1 LVLNVRSSPIAVYD
15 ATKTYAVGDVVWYD
29 KNYYICNTAITTAE
43 AWTAGHWSLRNPSG
57 AILSESSIIPWTNNT
72 YTLGNSS
79 YKWSTV
85 YATTFSGNATSAN
98 YINLYEARGTT
109 TTLNKAA
116 NYVAAGAMFHLIAS
130 SNTNA
135 TDNGK
140 TPTDA
145 NILQMNWDNSG
156 GYDA

>member
-1 LVLNVRSSPIAVYD
+1 VVLRPQLD
-15 ATKTYAVGDVVWYD
+15 ASTKGVE
-29 KNYYICNTAITTAE
+29 ITADAMYPTA
-43 AWTAGHWSLRNPSG
+43 
-57 AILSESSIIPWTNNT
+57 SI
-72 YTLGNSS
+72 TLGTASN
-79 YKWSTV
+79 KWSTV

-130 SNTNA
+130 SNTSA